1 MRLHC
6 GHLLQKVDI
15 PANNVVTTVG
25 SQDAM
30 LTHMR
35 KVICI
40 NTKLYIPSNTEV
52 KVSILALPVIITGSI
67 SDMLPGQC
75 VQKVSLGNSCVGKS
89 SLSEI
94 CCVTFTGNTAGSF
107 FIVIDV
113 VHHLSKFLVRWWI
126 YLEVRLI
133 HTVLERV
140 FICYQ

>member
-25 SQDAM
+25 SQDAV

-35 KVICI
+35 KVISI

-67 SDMLPGQC
+67 SGMLPGQC

-107 FIVIDV
+107 
-113 VHHLSKFLVRWWI
+113 L
-126 YLEVRLI
+126 
-133 HTVLERV
+133 
-140 FICYQ
+140 